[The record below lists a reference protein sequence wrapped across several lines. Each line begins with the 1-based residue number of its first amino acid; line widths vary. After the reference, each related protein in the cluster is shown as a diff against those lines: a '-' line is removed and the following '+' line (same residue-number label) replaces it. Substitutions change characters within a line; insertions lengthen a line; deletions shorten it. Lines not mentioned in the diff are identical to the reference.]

1 MAKTVIVTGGST
13 GIGKAISLKFA
24 EQGYN
29 IVLNYLGE
37 TPAEL
42 IAEIEGKGVLC
53 KGVEADISQFDQAE
67 MLVKTAKDSFGTIDV
82 LVNNAGITKDG
93 LIIRMSEDDFDN
105 VIRVNL
111 KGAFNMIKHV
121 SNIMLKQKNGAI
133 VNMASVIGLV
143 GNVGQANYAASKAGL
158 IGLTKSA
165 AKELAMRG
173 VTCNAVAPG
182 YIETPMTSVLPD
194 EIKQKIGESI
204 PLKRFGKPHE
214 VAELVCFLAN
224 SPYITGQVV
233 NIDGGMVM

>member
-24 EQGYN
+24 DQGYN
-29 IVLNYLGE
+29 VVLNYLGE
-37 TPAEL
+37 TPVDL

-67 MLVKTAKDSFGTIDV
+67 MLVKTAKESFGTIDV
-82 LVNNAGITKDG
+82 LVNNAGIAKDR
-93 LIIRMSEDDFDN
+93 LIIRMSEDDFDD

-111 KGAFNMIKHV
+111 KGAFNTIRHV
-121 SNIMLKQKNGAI
+121 SNIMLKQKSGAI
-133 VNMASVIGLV
+133 VNMASIIGLV

-158 IGLTKSA
+158 IGLTKST

-173 VTCNAVAPG
+173 ITCNAIAPG

-194 EIKQKIGESI
+194 EIKQKMGESI
-204 PLKRFGKPHE
+204 PLKRFGQPHE
-214 VAELVCFLAN
+214 VAELAYFLAN